1 MLLLCSSFKHMKRM
15 FRIITIVLIACSLVL
30 FYFYINGNDS
40 LIASNSSYGIQDEPG
55 MTTNDFKKKISNK
68 NKIVLVYFYSDW
80 CMPCVKFAPDILV
93 LENETKSY
101 CEILKINTD
110 DNPKITDSIEIN
122 TLPMFVIYKNGNKV
136 WENIGLLTKLQIK
149 SKLELFK
156 PK

>member
-1 MLLLCSSFKHMKRM
+1 M
-15 FRIITIVLIACSLVL
+15 FRILTIVLTTCSLLL

-55 MTTNDFKKKISNK
+55 MTTNDFKKKVSNK

-80 CMPCVKFAPDILV
+80 CMPCVKLTPDILV

-101 CEILKINTD
+101 CEILKINIE

-136 WENIGLLTKLQIK
+136 WENIGFLTKLQIK
-149 SKLELFK
+149 SKLELYK
-156 PK
+156 QK